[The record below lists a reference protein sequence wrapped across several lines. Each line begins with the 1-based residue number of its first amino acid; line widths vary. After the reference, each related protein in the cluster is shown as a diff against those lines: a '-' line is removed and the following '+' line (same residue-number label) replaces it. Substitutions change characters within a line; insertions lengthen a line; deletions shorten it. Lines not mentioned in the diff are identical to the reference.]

1 MRWSYRA
8 TSILDSA
15 PAIDSLGRVFIA
27 GRNVYGLSSSGGL
40 LWTYF
45 IPGGDTT
52 NSIAIG
58 EERRLYIGTQDGS
71 VYCLDLVPTPTPT
84 STPTVTRAITP
95 TPTITSTPTK
105 TPTATI
111 TPTRT
116 PTSTPTPSRT
126 PTTAPTLTSTP
137 SPTVTP
143 TPTQMGVATLTPSP
157 TGVPPTATPTETP
170 LPPLVVLPS
179 ILTTGQTFSVYLAL
193 TEDITQPFDFYLLA
207 DTPAGPYTIYLNGRI
222 TKGVTPVYKNV
233 KSFTKDYITTVRP
246 AVKIP
251 ASMKGKT
258 ITFYAVVVQAG
269 KKPPVKKLS
278 ELTPATTY
286 VIMLDRKAGVVD

>member
-1 MRWSYRA
+1 MS
-8 TSILDSA
+8 S
-15 PAIDSLGRVFIA
+15 PALGNDGRVYIGSHDTKLYA
-27 GRNVYGLSSSGGL
+27 LNSNGTLNWSCGTGYYIESSPVVGDGRKVYIGSYGVNIL
-40 LWTYF
+40 YC
-45 IPGGDTT
+45 
-52 NSIAIG
+52 IG
-58 EERRLYIGTQDGS
+58 EAPTQTPTGTPT
-71 VYCLDLVPTPTPT
+71 VTPTPT
-84 STPTVTRAITP
+84 QTPTVTPTRTPTETPTITP
-95 TPTITSTPTK
+95 TPTITNTPTITPPPTHTPTITSTPTVTN
-105 TPTATI
+105 TPSA
-111 TPTRT
+111 
-116 PTSTPTPSRT
+116 TPTP
-126 PTTAPTLTSTP
+126 
-137 SPTVTP
+137 
-143 TPTQMGVATLTPSP
+143 
-157 TGVPPTATPTETP
+157 TP
-170 LPPLVVLPS
+170 LPPLVILPS
-179 ILTTGQTFSVYLAL
+179 ALTSGQTFSVYLAL